1 MSPDEI
7 LRQLDLGE
15 DQDVEFKA
23 AEAGLPRSLWET
35 LSAFANTEG
44 GTLVLGV
51 SEVDQGLEVT
61 GLRRPESLLKIFW
74 DTHNNSQKLSV
85 PICRPS
91 DVHIAVVNGA
101 R

>member
-51 SEVDQGLEVT
+51 SEVDRAWKSPVFGGPNPSSRSSGIRIT
-61 GLRRPESLLKIFW
+61 TRRS
-74 DTHNNSQKLSV
+74 
-85 PICRPS
+85 
-91 DVHIAVVNGA
+91 
-101 R
+101 